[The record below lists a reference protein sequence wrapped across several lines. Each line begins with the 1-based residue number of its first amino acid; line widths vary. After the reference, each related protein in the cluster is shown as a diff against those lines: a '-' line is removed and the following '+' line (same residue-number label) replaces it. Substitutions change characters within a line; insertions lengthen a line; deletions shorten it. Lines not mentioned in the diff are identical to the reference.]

1 MEFGL
6 FLNGYLPGP
15 AAHHPPSEHEM
26 LQREMQYAVHA
37 DAYNWKYAWFGEHHA
52 LTEYSHMSAPECV
65 IPYVA
70 AKTERIHLGSAIM
83 NLSPPV
89 NQPTRNAERVAMLDH
104 VTQGRYEWGTGR
116 GAGEHEMQTFDL
128 HTSETKEMW
137 NEVAPE
143 ILRMF
148 EQRDYSFEGEFFR
161 VPSPHNILPKPY
173 GTGHPPI
180 WVGCGNPGTFTQA
193 GELGIG
199 AIAFNF
205 EPIYNLKGRIDAYKE
220 GIANCTEPIGQF
232 MNDNVMMTNAV
243 VCVADCEACPR
254 DRHVAGSRLPQHHGQ
269 HVPLDH
275 AEAEA
280 RRHLA
285 RRPSTIPDE
294 ATLDFLIEEGYL
306 LCGNPDEVNEQ
317 IEQVPGGRLRPAG
330 VRHPQRG
337 LRARGGA
344 GDDRA
349 VRHQG
354 HPQLRHRPR
363 APHHGYRRT
372 AQRKYP
378 DFAEPMPEE
387 LQVEVIPTERT
398 DPPRGAEHRHHR
410 ARHPGPAAG

>member
-15 AAHHPPSEHEM
+15 AAHNPDAEHTM
-26 LQREMQYAVHA
+26 LEREMQYAIHA
-37 DAYNWKYAWFGEHHA
+37 DSYNWKYAWFGEHHA

-89 NQPTRNAERVAMLDH
+89 NRPVRNAERVAMLDH

-148 EQRDYSFEGEFFR
+148 EQRDYTFDGQFFK
-161 VPSPHNILPKPY
+161 VPTPHNILPKPY
-173 GTGHPPI
+173 GVGHPPM

-205 EPIYNLKGRIDAYKE
+205 EPVHNLKGRIDAYKE
-220 GIANCTEPIGQF
+220 GIANCTEPLGQF

-243 VCVADCEACPR
+243 VCVADSKR
-254 DRHVAGSRLPQHHGQ
+254 
-269 HVPLDH
+269 
-275 AEAEA
+275 A
-280 RRHLA
+280 REIAMSSGRGYLNTMVNLYHSTMPKQKNA
-285 RRPSTIPDE
+285 VIWPDSPPSIDSD
-294 ATLDFLIEEGYL
+294 ATLDFLIEKGYL

-317 IEQVPGGRLRPAG
+317 IAKYQDVGCDQLVFGLPNEGFEHEEVFEMLELFGTEVIPNFDTDPEHRTTRFRRESKR
-330 VRHPQRG
+330 RH
-337 LRARGGA
+337 
-344 GDDRA
+344 
-349 VRHQG
+349 
-354 HPQLRHRPR
+354 
-363 APHHGYRRT
+363 
-372 AQRKYP
+372 P
-378 DFAEPMPEE
+378 DFAEPMPEG
-387 LQVEVIPTERT
+387 LTVEVIPENALIPL
-398 DPPRGAEHRHHR
+398 D
-410 ARHPGPAAG
+410 

>member
-15 AAHHPPSEHEM
+15 GGAQRRRRAHDA
-26 LQREMQYAVHA
+26 QAGDAVRA
-37 DAYNWKYAWFGEHHA
+37 STPTSYNWKYAWFGEHHA

-104 VTQGRYEWGTGR
+104 VTGGRYEWGTGR

-148 EQRDYSFEGEFFR
+148 EQRDYTFEGEFFR
-161 VPSPHNILPKPY
+161 VPSAAQ
-173 GTGHPPI
+173 HPAEALRRR
-180 WVGCGNPGTFTQA
+180 VTRRCGSAAATPARSPQA

-220 GIANCTEPIGQF
+220 GIANCTEPLG
-232 MNDNVMMTNAV
+232 AV
-243 VCVADCEACPR
+243 RQRQRDDDQRRGVRGRSPAGPR
-254 DRHVAGSRLPQHHGQ
+254 DRDVARAAATSTRWSTCTTTTMPPQTGRGEVARRAAPDPRRGDARLPDRERATCCAAT
-269 HVPLDH
+269 PTRSTSRSRST
-275 AEAEA
+275 
-280 RRHLA
+280 RRSA
-285 RRPSTIPDE
+285 ATSSCSASRTRASSTKR
-294 ATLDFLIEEGYL
+294 
-306 LCGNPDEVNEQ
+306 CW
-317 IEQVPGGRLRPAG
+317 R
-330 VRHPQRG
+330 
-337 LRARGGA
+337 
-344 GDDRA
+344 
-349 VRHQG
+349 
-354 HPQLRHRPR
+354 
-363 APHHGYRRT
+363 
-372 AQRKYP
+372 
-378 DFAEPMPEE
+378 
-387 LQVEVIPTERT
+387 
-398 DPPRGAEHRHHR
+398 
-410 ARHPGPAAG
+410 